1 MAPVSGGSILANT
14 STIKMLPS
22 SSITRLPVGGKGSE
36 EGWGIGNQ
44 ISLAGF
50 ICLSFSALTLNYIF
64 IFKPVLYRAL
74 LLEGPVE
81 YLAASL
87 FGISGLLMFIIAFQT
102 RSTGKRRLFISCGII
117 LIVITGEELS
127 WGQHIFGFQT
137 PGWLENVNAQSEI
150 NFHNLTVLTEPMAWI
165 TEISAYY
172 LWMVIIA
179 AFYLNKNEL
188 FGIRLPSI
196 PLALGLLLITS
207 YRDSIELEFSNFG
220 VIAGTLYWSTVKY
233 LPFIAFVLY
242 IVISKRHNYIIYII
256 TFLALTI
263 SLEYM
268 NHVMNNSIYIPYID
282 RWYKNWN
289 LQETRELLASIVVFF
304 YTAELLNDQNR
315 IPLLHTCRHDSVGI
329 FSGLFACSWVII
341 GGILFVPIGYYYN
354 EYVSDTLTN
363 RFYSKVAINE
373 PVIRSTFDVYVTED
387 QVVYFRELCTRADIE
402 PTHFSLQVF
411 PVYKRDLPKER
422 WQLGSNNLD
431 FNIDNPDSKVRG
443 VIDDSCI
450 IFRALPDYAIR
461 SIRTGQYDEGERV
474 WEVEIPFTL
483 NADRES

>member
-1 MAPVSGGSILANT
+1 
-14 STIKMLPS
+14 MLLS
-22 SSITRLPVGGKGSE
+22 SSITRLTVGEKGSK
-36 EGWGIGNQ
+36 EGCRIGNR
-44 ISLAGF
+44 ISLAAF
-50 ICLSFSALTLNYIF
+50 MCLSFSALTLNYIF
-64 IFKPVLYRAL
+64 LFQPVLYRAL

-81 YLAASL
+81 YIAASL
-87 FGISGLLMFIIAFQT
+87 FGISGLIMLIIASKT
-102 RSTGKRRLFISCGII
+102 RSNGKRRLFIFCGII
-117 LIVITGEELS
+117 LIIITGEELS

-188 FGIRLPSI
+188 LGIRLPSI

-220 VIAGTLYWSTVKY
+220 VIAGTLYWITVKY

-242 IVISKRHNYIIYII
+242 IVISKRHNYITLLI

-268 NHVMNNSIYIPYID
+268 NHVMNNSIYIPHID

-304 YTAELLNDQNR
+304 YTAELLNDQKNR
-315 IPLLHTCRHDSVGI
+315 NTAIHLPPQFRGNILA
-329 FSGLFACSWVII
+329 FACSLVII
-341 GGILFVPIGYYYN
+341 LGILFVPIGYYYN

-373 PVIRSTFDVYVTED
+373 PVIRSTFDVYMTED
-387 QVVYFRELCTRADIE
+387 QLVYFREPCTRADIE

-431 FNIDNPDSKVRG
+431 FNIDNPDSKVQG

-474 WEVEIPFTL
+474 WEAEIPFTL
-483 NADRES
+483 NADRGS